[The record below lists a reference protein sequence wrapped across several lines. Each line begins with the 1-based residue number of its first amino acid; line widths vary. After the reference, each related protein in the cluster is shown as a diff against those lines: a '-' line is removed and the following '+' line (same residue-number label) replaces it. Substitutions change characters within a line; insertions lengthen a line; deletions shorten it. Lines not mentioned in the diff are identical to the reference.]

1 MKKLIIILSI
11 VFIGCGTDSANKAEI
26 ELQSMKYTPPPP
38 EPIEESD
45 DELSISN
52 DEPVSTNN
60 SFQKEQ
66 KLIKEGNITFQTLDI
81 EKTKKAILDN
91 TKVKKGYI
99 SNEEQNKLHE
109 RIELSLDIRIP
120 ADHFDEVLNK
130 ISSSAESIDSRN
142 VNVKDVTEDYMD
154 SQIRSKNKKEVE
166 NRYRELLK
174 KATKIEEILSIE
186 EKLGEIRSEIETY
199 DGHIKFLDNKIDY
212 STLHV
217 VFYKKI
223 GNTYG
228 FSFQFLDSLREGW
241 SKFLSTILTILSYW
255 PFLFLIGLLIFIFK
269 KFKNSKKAK
278 TIK

>member
-1 MKKLIIILSI
+1 MKKLILILSI
-11 VFIGCGTDSANKAEI
+11 VFLGCQTDSDNKAEM
-26 ELQSMKYTPPPP
+26 EAASMNNISLA
-38 EPIEESD
+38 PIEENK
-45 DELSISN
+45 DELSSLIA
-52 DEPVSTNN
+52 EPVSTNN

-81 EKTKKAILDN
+81 EKTKKVILDN

-99 SNEEQNKLHE
+99 SNEEQNKLHD

-120 ADHFDEVLNK
+120 ANHFDEVLNK

-174 KATKIEEILSIE
+174 KATKVEEILSIE

-199 DGHIKFLDNKIDY
+199 DGHIKYLDNKIAY

-223 GNTYG
+223 GNTHG
-228 FSFQFLDSLREGW
+228 FSFQFLDSLRDGW
-241 SKFLSTILTILSYW
+241 SKFLNTILTILNYW
-255 PFLFLIGLLIFIFK
+255 PFLFLFGLLYFIFK

>member
-26 ELQSMKYTPPPP
+26 ELQSMKYTPP
-38 EPIEESD
+38 EPIEESK

-60 SFQKEQ
+60 SFQKDQ
-66 KLIKEGNITFQTLDI
+66 KLIKEGNITFQTLNI
-81 EKTKKAILDN
+81 ENTKKVILDN
-91 TKVKKGYI
+91 TKLLKGYI
-99 SNEEQNKLHE
+99 SNEEQNKLHD

-120 ADHFDEVLNK
+120 ANHFDEVLNK
-130 ISSSAESIDSRN
+130 ISSSAESIDSRS

-199 DGHIKFLDNKIDY
+199 DGHIKFLDNKIAY

-228 FSFQFLDSLREGW
+228 FSFQFLDSLRDGW

-255 PFLFLIGLLIFIFK
+255 PFLFLIGLLFFIFK
-269 KFKNSKKAK
+269 KLKNSKKAK